1 MHHLLS
7 LFTFTVLAAES
18 LISPLPDMTQTP
30 DVVEHVSEKPTSGFG
45 SLTSFR
51 IETNET
57 TITPSPSPA
66 PTIQPTTR
74 ITPSARNDSPCSSC
88 EAGKQ
93 LKKKQYSIALLG
105 DSMIDTLGPE
115 APHLK
120 GKLIAK
126 YPGATF
132 TIKNFGVGGTNIEYG
147 IERLR
152 NSYTYL
158 GAQIPSVVSSKPDL
172 IVVESFGYNP
182 FSFDTGA
189 LDKHWLS
196 LATIVDIIHA
206 SLPGTKILIAA
217 TIAPNRDVFGDG
229 APGLSFST
237 EDKMKRTE
245 NIKRYLENAIKFA
258 RGERL
263 PLADAYHASL
273 DGNGNGKL
281 QYINPGDHIHYSDA
295 GRALFAQIVSEA
307 ISSNRLLE

>member
-7 LFTFTVLAAES
+7 LFTITVLAAES
-18 LISPLPDMTQTP
+18 LISPIPATSEIP
-30 DVVEHVSEKPTSGFG
+30 VVVQRVTEKPSAGFG

-51 IETNET
+51 VENAT
-57 TITPSPSPA
+57 TPITTPSPSPVL
-66 PTIQPTTR
+66 TVQPATN
-74 ITPSARNDSPCSSC
+74 ARNDSLCSSC
-88 EAGKQ
+88 EAGRQ
-93 LKKKQYSIALLG
+93 TKKKQYTIALLG

-120 GKLIAK
+120 GKLSAI
-126 YPGATF
+126 YPGATI

-152 NSYTYL
+152 NSYAYL
-158 GAQIPSVVSSKPDL
+158 GVQIPSVVSTRPDL

-189 LDKHWLS
+189 LNKHWLS
-196 LATIVDIIHA
+196 LATIVDIIRS

-229 APGLSFST
+229 APGLSFSS
-237 EDKMKRTE
+237 EDKVKRTE
-245 NIKRYLENAIKFA
+245 NIKRYLENTVKFA
-258 RGERL
+258 RGEHI
-263 PLADAYHASL
+263 PLADVYHASL

-281 QYINPGDHIHYSDA
+281 QYINGGDHIHYSDA
-295 GRALFAQIVSEA
+295 GRALFAQKVSEA
-307 ISSNRLLE
+307 IASNNLLN